1 MPLALPKKNEQVFQ
15 LTLTELAFT
24 LVFLLLLLSGWMVL
38 DEKRNA
44 DEKDKQLNQ
53 IKEQQAKDAQ
63 AIAESKNLKEEAE
76 QALGTLK
83 SALSKEAG
91 DPNAIISDLRKCSAK
106 EAENQQ
112 LKVKLAQLDEKLT
125 ALVAVSDVISKIQ
138 GNEQN
143 PAIKAEIESALA
155 FKKAF
160 EQAKKNPLRAGD
172 AVARGRECADADA
185 SLAGLNKEAQ
195 NLRGQLKNMIRRAE
209 SSKNLK
215 GFGLPPCWVDE
226 GGKVQR
232 LIQVDVTDRGLI
244 VHSGWPAI
252 RDDDA
257 KKLPNIDALIAT
269 DHEQS
274 IATFRTNVMPIFQW
288 SRKQDPECRHYASIV
303 VSATKVTASVPGDNA
318 VNDYFY
324 PFGKV
329 SLSSGK

>member
-1 MPLALPKKNEQVFQ
+1 MHLGLPKKNDQVFQ

-38 DEKRNA
+38 DEKRIA
-44 DEKDKQLNQ
+44 DEKDRQLSQ
-53 IKEQQAKDAQ
+53 IKEQHAKHTQ
-63 AIAESKNLKEEAE
+63 TIAESKKLKVEAE
-76 QALGTLK
+76 QALEDLK
-83 SALSKEAG
+83 GALSKETG
-91 DPNAIISDLRKCSAK
+91 DPDAVISDLRKCSAK
-106 EAENQQ
+106 ESENQQ

-125 ALVAVSDVISKIQ
+125 ALVAVNDVMSKHQ
-138 GNEQN
+138 GGEQN

-160 EQAKKNPLRAGD
+160 EDAMKSHVLPGD
-172 AVARGRECADADA
+172 AAVRGRECAVADA
-185 SLAGLNKEAQ
+185 KLTELNKEAK
-195 NLRGQLKNMIRRAE
+195 NLRGQLKNMIRQAE
-209 SSKNLK
+209 SSKNPK

-244 VHSGWPAI
+244 VHPGWPAI

-257 KKLPNIDALIAT
+257 KKLPNIETLIAT
-269 DHEQS
+269 GHEQS
-274 IATFRTNVMPIFQW
+274 IATFRTNVMPILQW

-324 PFGKV
+324 PYGKV
-329 SLSSGK
+329 SLSNTK